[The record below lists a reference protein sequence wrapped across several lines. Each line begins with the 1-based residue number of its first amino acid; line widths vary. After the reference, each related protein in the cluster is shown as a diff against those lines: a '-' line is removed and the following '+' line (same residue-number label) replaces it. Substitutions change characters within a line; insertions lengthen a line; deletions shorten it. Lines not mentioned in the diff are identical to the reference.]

1 MFMYTNYFGLKEAP
15 FSIAPDPRYLFMSDQ
30 HREALAHL
38 LYGVGNDGGFV
49 LLTGEVGTGKTT
61 VCRCLLEQ
69 LPENCDVAF
78 IFNPKLTVKELLS
91 TICDELRIKYP
102 GGARSIK
109 VFIDLINGYLLEAH
123 AGGRKAVLIIDEAQ
137 RLSHEVLEQIRL
149 LTNLETNERKL
160 LQVILLGQPE
170 LQEMLSQPKLRQLS
184 QRIIARYHLGPLTR
198 KEVTDYVSHRLSI
211 AGSSERLFPESTLRE
226 VFRLSG
232 GIPRVINVLCD
243 RALLGTYAQGRR
255 SVNKNT
261 VARAAREVF
270 GERRREQRMTNTA
283 YGLIFCGVVVIGA
296 ALFLAVGRHDRNSE
310 QQPVV
315 ADTTASVERGAQ
327 ALTESRKPIPDEA
340 KGRAGERQIGETS
353 DPDKIPWPL
362 IEQASMIASLSTSTS
377 GGLAVPREDSG
388 NQDQENPPGEALEQA
403 PPGLFQK
410 FTGET
415 RRRSAIMANHALLKL
430 WGVSYQP
437 DSAENACQQAAA
449 KGLRCLDGRGDLNEL
464 RKLNLP
470 AVLKLVDPQGQP
482 FHVTLQTLRWETA
495 TVALD
500 AETATVGIDELASLW
515 KGEYTLL
522 WRPPPQSEGNIREGD
537 QGPAVKWLESRLHR
551 VQGSAVPPRKD
562 PVFDALLLERVKKY
576 QLAKGLKPDG
586 VVGPKT
592 LIQLSIDASSNKMP
606 LLMNKN

>member
-1 MFMYTNYFGLKEAP
+1 MYTNYFGLKEAP

-38 LYGVGNDGGFV
+38 LYGIGNDGGFV

-61 VCRCLLEQ
+61 VCRCLLGQ

-102 GGARSIK
+102 EGTKSIK
-109 VFIDLINGYLLEAH
+109 VFIDLINGYLLDAH
-123 AGGRKAVLIIDEAQ
+123 ARGRKAVLIIDEAQ

-149 LTNLETNERKL
+149 LTNLETNQRKL
-160 LQVILLGQPE
+160 LQIILLGQPE
-170 LQEMLSQPKLRQLS
+170 LQEMLSQAKLRQLS
-184 QRIIARYHLGPLTR
+184 QRIIARYHLGPLTK
-198 KEVTDYVSHRLSI
+198 KEVKEYVNHRLSI
-211 AGSSERLFPESTLRE
+211 AGSSDRLFPESTLHQ

-255 SVNKNT
+255 TVNNWT

-270 GERRREQRMTNTA
+270 GEKRREQRMTNTA
-283 YGLIFCGVVVIGA
+283 YGLALCGMVVIGA
-296 ALFLAVGRHDRNSE
+296 SLFLLVGRYGQNHE

-315 ADTTASVERGAQ
+315 ANSIAVVEREATTL
-327 ALTESRKPIPDEA
+327 AESRKPIPDEA
-340 KGRAGERQIGETS
+340 KGRAGEQQIGAAS

-362 IEQASMIASLSTSTS
+362 IEQASMVASQSSSATS
-377 GGLAVPREDSG
+377 GPAVTQEESS
-388 NQDQENPPGEALEQA
+388 NQDQQTPPGEAIELVL
-403 PPGLFQK
+403 PTLFQQ
-410 FTGET
+410 FTSDT
-415 RRRSAIMANHALLKL
+415 RNRSAIMANHALLKL
-430 WGVSYQP
+430 WGVGYQP
-437 DSAENACQQAAA
+437 DGAENACRQAAA
-449 KGLRCLDGRGDLNEL
+449 KGLRCLDGKGDLDEL
-464 RKLNLP
+464 RRLNLP
-470 AVLKLVDPQGQP
+470 AVLKLADPQGQP
-482 FHVTLQTLRWETA
+482 FHVALKTLRWETA

-500 AETATVGIDELASLW
+500 VETATVGVDELSSLW

-522 WRPPPQSEGNIREGD
+522 WRPPPQSEGTIREGD
-537 QGPAVKWLESRLHR
+537 QGAAVKWLESRLRR
-551 VQGSAVPPRKD
+551 VQGSAVPLRKD

-576 QLAKGLKPDG
+576 QMSKGLKADG
-586 VVGPKT
+586 IAGPKT
-592 LIQLSIDASSNKMP
+592 LIHLSIDASSSKMP